1 VDIHFDC
8 TQCGRCCHD
17 LKLPLSVEEAIRWAG
32 KGHQVQILVDAS
44 PAFEEPAEDAPERY
58 LYDRSFP
65 AMSGTVPIRVSVLF
79 VAAFEGACPHLRPD
93 MLCGNYEERPRV
105 CRIYPA
111 EVSPRAQLIPAQ
123 KACPPEAW
131 FEDQPLLSRDGG
143 VVDGELASLIEAH
156 RLATLADVEA
166 RSSACLDLGIAS
178 AAFANEGYA
187 VHSPDPARLVGILTA
202 DRSQD
207 IPHDG
212 SRQWDI
218 VTNRGVTL
226 ALLGSVGARS
236 LLVGKGDSYL
246 GFFDDAA

>member
-1 VDIHFDC
+1 MDIHFNC
-8 TQCGRCCHD
+8 TQCGRCCHN
-17 LKLPLSVEEAIRWAG
+17 LKLPLSVEEAIRWARG
-32 KGHQVQILVDAS
+32 GHKVQILADAS
-44 PAFEEPAEDAPERY
+44 PAFEEPAADAPERY

-65 AMSGTVPIRVSVLF
+65 AMSGTVPIRVSVIF

-131 FEDQPLLSRDGG
+131 SEDQPLLSCDGG
-143 VVDGELASLIEAH
+143 VVDEELASLIEAH
-156 RLATLADVEA
+156 RSATLADVET
-166 RSSACLDLGIAS
+166 RSSACMDLGIAS
-178 AAFANEGYA
+178 TAFTNEGYA
-187 VHSPDPARLVGILTA
+187 VHSPDPARLVDILTA
-202 DRSQD
+202 ERSEH

-212 SRQWDI
+212 SRHWDI
-218 VTNRGVTL
+218 VTNRRVTL
-226 ALLGSVGARS
+226 TLLGDVEARS
-236 LLVGKGDSYL
+236 LLVGKGDGYI